1 MWFHFSKICKCASC
15 TIKILCLTILIL
27 NSGNRICCCLMWIVK
42 WCTTFWEIVLR
53 SAPSAIA
60 GSLASSFFS
69 HTFRESQT
77 SFLHNQ
83 WGFQPVRQSARI
95 WSVNSVLSC
104 WHFRQLLSIRSVPAF
119 LNAYRNKAVPCSAY
133 LTQDFVA
140 FHEKHL
146 NAHDFF
152 LES

>member
-1 MWFHFSKICKCASC
+1 MCKLHNKNFVLDHLDSELWESNLLLFDVNCQMVYHILRNSSTKCPECHRWLTCILLFQPHFY
-15 TIKILCLTILIL
+15 
-27 NSGNRICCCLMWIVK
+27 
-42 WCTTFWEIVLR
+42 
-53 SAPSAIA
+53 
-60 GSLASSFFS
+60 
-69 HTFRESQT
+69 RESQT

-140 FHEKHL
+140 FHEKQL